1 MQQMSPE
8 QIKQLISNV
17 ESAISE
23 LKSAVGYS
31 ESSQEEQAE
40 PAKMQSPAEE
50 GGEMHEAP
58 DESDVNGGAQAKV
71 EQASMKK
78 DMIKA
83 MMKKKGY

>member
-1 MQQMSPE
+1 MNQLSPE

-17 ESAISE
+17 EATLSQ
-23 LKSAVGYS
+23 LKEAMSP

-58 DESDVNGGAQAKV
+58 DESDVNGGAAAKV
-71 EQASMKK
+71 EQAAMKK